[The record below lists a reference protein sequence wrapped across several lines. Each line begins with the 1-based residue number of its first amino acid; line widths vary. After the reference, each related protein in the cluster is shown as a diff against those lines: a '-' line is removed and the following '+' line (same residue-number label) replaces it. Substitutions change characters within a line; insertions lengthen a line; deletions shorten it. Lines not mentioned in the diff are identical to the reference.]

1 MHKIVL
7 LPAYTL
13 CSDMEEDTKSLHTY
27 FMETNQLGDEAMA
40 LSEQQ
45 KAELH
50 ALDPRPD
57 LTKDHR
63 LWVAVLM
70 VANRIVGRELDALE
84 SIGED
89 PHVWKSIAGNLHGLR
104 CYGAQLERRGNG
116 TFKLDYKPVAEQI
129 AWERDCTVAEAE
141 QYVLETYLEPHKVQ
155 IKAIFDRTIE
165 VARLARKGR
174 RVG

>member
-1 MHKIVL
+1 
-7 LPAYTL
+7 
-13 CSDMEEDTKSLHTY
+13 
-27 FMETNQLGDEAMA
+27 MA

-116 TFKLDYKPVAEQI
+116 AFKLNYKPVAQTI
-129 AWERDCTVAEAE
+129 ANERDCEVGEAE
-141 QYVLETYLEPHKVQ
+141 RYVLETYLEPYKEQ
-155 IKAIFDRTIE
+155 IKAIFDRTLDL
-165 VARLARKGR
+165 VQQAKR
-174 RVG
+174 R